1 MIKEMFTFL
10 DDLRLSGKIN
20 MWGAP
25 KVLEEA
31 FDLSPEEAKQ
41 VFIRW
46 KEQF

>member
-10 DDLRLSGKIN
+10 DDLRESGAIN

-25 KVLEEA
+25 KILEEA
-31 FDLSPEEAKQ
+31 FDLSSADAKQ

-46 KEQF
+46 QEQF